1 MDSSARTSG
10 SRTRPGQR
18 STRRWRSVCS
28 PTSRSSTTCG
38 WTDTRTRST
47 SIPSASSTASATS
60 PALSTSSLAT
70 ARRCS
75 RTA

>member
-38 WTDTRTRST
+38 WTDTRTRS
-47 SIPSASSTASATS
+47 SASTPASTPSSTTAA
-60 PALSTSSLAT
+60 PAPTR
-70 ARRCS
+70 ARG
-75 RTA
+75 